1 MAVGLPMKTT
11 YADGDVYSAS
21 DVNDITGTV
30 NLIGQT
36 TNLFA
41 GKNKIINGDFGV
53 WQRGTSFS
61 MSSTLYTADRWVDV
75 AATAFPTGTVSR
87 QTFTPG
93 TAPAA
98 GYESSFFARLNI
110 TATNGCT
117 NLDYNQKIEDVRT
130 FAGQTVTVSFWA
142 KADAASTMGV
152 YFEQNFGS
160 GGSASVFSSLNTIS
174 LTTAWVRYST
184 TFTLGSLTGKTIGTS
199 NFLMLGLRMPTSA
212 GVVRVGTYD
221 YWGVQVEAGST
232 ATAFQTATGTIQG
245 ELAACQRYLPAISG
259 VYSPFF
265 GYSSSTTNT
274 FVSVVYPVTAR
285 VVPTGVTISSASH
298 FQLINGGGGAP
309 GTPTAIAFDSFN
321 TGINGAGLTVTST
334 AGSPTIVSGQG
345 GYIRI
350 VSASGSI
357 LFTGCEL

>member
-1 MAVGLPMKTT
+1 MKTT
-11 YADGDVYSAS
+11 YANGDVYSAG

-110 TATNGCT
+110 TAANGCT

-160 GGSASVFSSLNTIS
+160 GGSGSVFSSLNTIS

-184 TFTLGSLTGKTIGTS
+184 TFTLGSLSGKTIGTS

-221 YWGVQVEAGST
+221 YWGVQVESGSA

-245 ELAACQRYLPAISG
+245 ELAACQRYYYRVTGSQNYNRIGFGSG
-259 VYSPFF
+259 V
-265 GYSSSTTNT
+265 SSTAAQIDVI
-274 FVSVVYPVTAR
+274 FPVTMR
-285 VVPTGVTISSASH
+285 VVHSAIDFST
-298 FQLINGGGGAP
+298 LLLDDGAGGAP
-309 GTPTAIAFDSFN
+309 A
-321 TGINGAGLTVTST
+321 VTNITS
-334 AGSPTIVSGQG
+334 VSN
-345 GYIRI
+345 
-350 VSASGSI
+350 ASGTNLASVTATVASGVTTYRPYH
-357 LFTGCEL
+357 LETNNSTSGFLGFSAEL

>member
-1 MAVGLPMKTT
+1 MAVGLPLKTT
-11 YADGDVYSAS
+11 YANGDVYSAS

-30 NLIGQT
+30 NLVGQT

-93 TAPAA
+93 AAPLSP
-98 GYESSFFARLNI
+98 YESSFFARLNI

-245 ELAACQRYLPAISG
+245 ELAACMRYFQQVNPTSE
-259 VYSPFF
+259 VF
-265 GYSSSTTNT
+265 GYCYATNSYVLGFT
-274 FVSVVYPVTAR
+274 MPVTPR
-285 VVPTGVTISSASH
+285 VIPTGITVVDRPNSLVYNQLNSGAVPSAITINA
-298 FQLINGGGGAP
+298 GGTSLNTVSILA
-309 GTPTAIAFDSFN
+309 TA
-321 TGINGAGLTVTST
+321 TGT
-334 AGSPTIVSGQG
+334 AGEVGRLGLGTAVIQ
-345 GYIRI
+345 I
-350 VSASGSI
+350 
-357 LFTGCEL
+357 TGCEL

>member
-1 MAVGLPMKTT
+1 MAVGLPLKTT
-11 YADGDVYSAS
+11 YANGDVYSAS
-21 DVNDITGTV
+21 DVNDTNGTV

-93 TAPAA
+93 AAPLSP
-98 GYESSFFARLNI
+98 YESSFFARLNI
-110 TATNGCT
+110 TAANGCT

-212 GVVRVGTYD
+212 GVVRAGTYD
-221 YWGVQVEAGST
+221 YWGVQVELGST

-245 ELAACQRYLPAISG
+245 ELAACQRYYYRTGGSSLYEPIS
-259 VYSPFF
+259 S
-265 GYSSSTTNT
+265 YSSAYNTTI
-274 FVSVVYPVTAR
+274 VDPIVVVAPVTMR
-285 VVPTGVTISSASH
+285 VA
-298 FQLINGGGGAP
+298 
-309 GTPTAIAFDSFN
+309 PTAIDTS
-321 TGINGAGLTVTST
+321 TILLTDGVTSYSSGTFTLSTYGSKNNLAAKYTHGSAALT
-334 AGSPTIVSGQG
+334 AFRPYVVTANNSTNAYMGF
-345 GYIRI
+345 
-350 VSASGSI
+350 SA
-357 LFTGCEL
+357 EL

>member
-1 MAVGLPMKTT
+1 MAVGLPLKTT
-11 YADGDVYSAS
+11 YANGDVYSAS
-21 DVNDITGTV
+21 DVNDTNGTV

-61 MSSTLYTADRWVDV
+61 MASTVYTADRWVDV

-93 TAPAA
+93 AAPAA

-110 TATNGCT
+110 TAANGCT

-160 GGSASVFSSLNTIS
+160 GGSASVFTSLNTIS

-221 YWGVQVEAGST
+221 YWGVQVELGST

-245 ELAACQRYLPAISG
+245 ELAACQRYYYRWTTGGNSTAWIQN
-259 VYSPFF
+259 VFNY
-265 GYSSSTTNT
+265 STTIALGAIHLP
-274 FVSVVYPVTAR
+274 VSMRVNPTSIDVTATAANYR
-285 VVPTGVTISSASH
+285 LLTGDTVSTCSAVPVLDTSNFATPLIKYTVAS
-298 FQLINGGGGAP
+298 
-309 GTPTAIAFDSFN
+309 
-321 TGINGAGLTVTST
+321 GLTLGRGGV
-334 AGSPTIVSGQG
+334 AGANTTNDAFIGFN
-345 GYIRI
+345 
-350 VSASGSI
+350 A
-357 LFTGCEL
+357 EL